1 MSLKVDILGSEWT
14 IEERSAKEDK
24 LLENCDGYTDWT
36 ARLIVVERE
45 LDGTLLHMDK
55 YVKKVLRHEIIHAY
69 LLEAGLAECSGETDA
84 WAQNEAMVDW
94 FARMLPKIMKTC
106 SFADAL

>member
-14 IEERSAKEDK
+14 IEERSVKEDK

-55 YVKKVLRHEIIHAY
+55 YVKKVVRHEIIHAY
-69 LLEAGLAECSGETDA
+69 LLESGLAECSGETDS
-84 WAQNEAMVDW
+84 WAQNETMVDW
-94 FARMLPKIMKTC
+94 FARMLPRIMKTC